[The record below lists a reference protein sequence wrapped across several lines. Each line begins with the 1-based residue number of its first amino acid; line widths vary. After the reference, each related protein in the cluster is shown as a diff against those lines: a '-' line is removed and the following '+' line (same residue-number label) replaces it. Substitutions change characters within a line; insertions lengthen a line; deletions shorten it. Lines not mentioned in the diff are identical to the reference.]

1 MSLVL
6 GGGWE
11 GWVEWDVERK
21 QKKLENKK
29 KLLGVLIDLV

>member
-11 GWVEWDVERK
+11 GWVEWGGERK